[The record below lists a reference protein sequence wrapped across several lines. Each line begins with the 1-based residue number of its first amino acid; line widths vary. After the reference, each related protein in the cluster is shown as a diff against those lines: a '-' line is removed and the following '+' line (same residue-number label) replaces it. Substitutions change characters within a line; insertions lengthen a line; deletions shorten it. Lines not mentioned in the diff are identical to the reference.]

1 MRICIQTECEAHT
14 IALAAKLGARLESG
28 DVVGLEGALG
38 SGKTCFVRGL
48 AQGMGLDPRAVVSP
62 TFVIHQEYEAEG
74 AVTLVHIDAYRLQ
87 GPQELETIG
96 WEELLAARK
105 TVIAVEWA
113 GRVASALPTRR
124 IDVSLEHQGEHTR
137 GVTIAG
143 PPLLDERL
151 ATVRDIQ
158 RTQPCP
164 TCGAEVAGWSEMA
177 PFCSR
182 RCRLVDLGEW
192 FDESF
197 RMSRPVSEGDESV

>member
-14 IALAAKLGARLESG
+14 IALAAKLGVRLKSG

-105 TVIAVEWA
+105 AVIAVEWA

-143 PPLLDERL
+143 PPQRL
-151 ATVRDIQ
+151 ATVGDIQ

-164 TCGAEVAGWSEMA
+164 TCGAQVAGWSETA
-177 PFCSR
+177 PFCSE

-192 FDESF
+192 FHESF
-197 RMSRPVSEGDESV
+197 RISRPVSESDESV